1 MKKYI
6 VRHKGELAARLALS
20 MLGVLFVYF
29 FSYSTSPLYPDYYG
43 GDSAQFLTIGKA
55 WMQGR
60 IPYKEMFDHK
70 GPFIFFVDMLG
81 FMLTGT
87 KSGVAIIQS
96 LFIIIT
102 VNALFNIAKFRSDS
116 SYFGI
121 IVVVISLIVYKRN
134 YVEGN
139 CVEEYCLP
147 FLAVSTYFQ
156 MRFIYRKEKQ
166 HSPYVAMFYGTAFG
180 ICAMTRI
187 TNGVMVCT
195 GVLVIS
201 VILLIRKQYSDL
213 IRNALGFT
221 LGFMLVCIPF
231 GLYFLRHECLGDF
244 LYGTFAYNFEY
255 ASKMQSWV
263 RTLNSDNVVT
273 FFKFYFSY
281 WCIALAAIL
290 AFIRKAYHIALFY
303 ILAFALETYL
313 FLSGQLFLQYPG
325 ICIPQVA
332 LLFNELI
339 PLDIKQ
345 FARNFTKL
353 AVLPIIMIICAYSI
367 RNMAESLNIY
377 REYHDYEGA
386 RGSYEYLLDQIPDDE
401 LTSFVAYGDNRFKEI
416 YLAYDLTPIYKY
428 FVIQEWHASF
438 SEFVKND
445 IRSAFASGNAMWIL
459 TAGQTESISDILEE
473 RYVIY
478 DSVDD
483 YVLYK
488 SNSSAFSFLLQA
500 SSHYAISRTLQ

>member
-1 MKKYI
+1 MKNYI
-6 VRHKGELAARLALS
+6 MKNKGELAARVALS
-20 MLGVLFVYF
+20 MLGILFVYF

-70 GPFIFFVDMLG
+70 GPFIFFIDMLG
-81 FMLTGT
+81 FMIAGSE
-87 KSGVAIIQS
+87 SGVAIIQS

-102 VNALFNIAKFRSDS
+102 LNAIFNIARLRSES

-121 IVVVISLIVYKRN
+121 IVVVISLIIYKRN

-156 MRFIYRKEKQ
+156 MKFLYCKDKR
-166 HSPYVAMFYGTAFG
+166 HSPYVAMFYGIAFG

-187 TNGVMVCT
+187 TNSVMVCT

-201 VILLIRKQYSDL
+201 VILLIQKQYADL
-213 IRNALGFT
+213 VRNALGFI
-221 LGFMLVCIPF
+221 LGFVLVCIPF
-231 GLYFLRHECLGDF
+231 AFYFLHHECFGDF

-255 ASKMQSWV
+255 ASKMLSWV
-263 RTLNSDNVVT
+263 KTPDSGNAVT

-281 WCIALAAIL
+281 WCIALAAIF
-290 AFIRKAYHIALFY
+290 AFSRKAHPIALFY
-303 ILAFALETYL
+303 SLAFAMETYL

-325 ICIPQVA
+325 ICLPQVA
-332 LLFNELI
+332 LLFNELV
-339 PLDIKQ
+339 PLDLKQ
-345 FARNFTKL
+345 SARSFAKL

-377 REYHDYEGA
+377 REYHAFEGT
-386 RGSYEYLLDQIPDDE
+386 RGSYEYLLEQIPDDE
-401 LTSFVAYGDNRFKEI
+401 LASFVAYGDNRFKGL
-416 YLAYDLTPIYKY
+416 YLAYDLTPAYKY

-445 IRSAFASGNAMWIL
+445 IHSVFANGDATWIL
-459 TAGQTESISDILEE
+459 TAGQTGCISDVLEE
-473 RYVIY
+473 RYVIH

-483 YVLYK
+483 YVLYRK
-488 SNSSAFSFLLQA
+488 NQSHTTTTSSG
-500 SSHYAISRTLQ
+500 SS